1 VRRAP
6 VVLAAAGGLA
16 LLLGVWV
23 LDWWAMEAPHG
34 TVHANLR
41 RVEACSAALGK
52 CQTWPLSGPL
62 ATALLVAGSLLALAT
77 IALGALRWN
86 GATVSPRLV
95 RTQVMLALLTLAG
108 AVIQM
113 VMTPSKLT
121 GADPTVG
128 AWVTLAGI
136 ILAGA
141 SGISA
146 LLGADEF
153 GAGAF
158 YTPVK
163 VDVPADVMET
173 NAKVAGAT
181 IPPFA
186 IAQRGGNTLP
196 PSAAAWQP
204 SIKEIAHTEPEAPRR
219 RSTRAPYTAPPTFDA
234 ARQALRFVVAEAAIG
249 DDGLAVTLEDHR
261 KLVVPWKQLTAAAAR
276 QLPPGPPFDKL
287 IVVDLVTLGGAP
299 LRFLPSTRVNYADL
313 PGGAAPGSRENL
325 RRLVAH
331 VRTMQ
336 PTFGVEHDS
345 TAFFAGGREPPA
357 LTSLKQFMTYDEQYS
372 GVIGAS
378 T

>member
-1 VRRAP
+1 VRLRP

-23 LDWWAMEAPHG
+23 LDWWAMQAPHG
-34 TVHANLR
+34 SVHATLR
-41 RVEACSAALGK
+41 SVEACSTALGK
-52 CQTWPLSGPL
+52 CQSWSLGGPL
-62 ATALLVAGSLLALAT
+62 TTALLVAGTLLALAT
-77 IALGALRWN
+77 LALGALRWN

-113 VMTPSKLT
+113 AMTPGKLT
-121 GADPTVG
+121 GADPTYG
-128 AWVTLAGI
+128 AWVTIAGIVLAGV
-136 ILAGA
+136 
-141 SGISA
+141 SGIA
-146 LLGADEF
+146 AMLGADEF

-158 YTPVK
+158 YEPVK

-186 IAQRGGNTLP
+186 IAARGGNTLP
-196 PSAAAWQP
+196 PAAAAWQP
-204 SIKEIAHTEPEAPRR
+204 SIKEIVHTEPEAPRR

-287 IVVDLVTLGGAP
+287 IVIDLVTLGGAP

-331 VRTMQ
+331 VRTLQ

-345 TAFFAGGREPPA
+345 AAFFAGGREPPA

-372 GVIGAS
+372 GVIGAN